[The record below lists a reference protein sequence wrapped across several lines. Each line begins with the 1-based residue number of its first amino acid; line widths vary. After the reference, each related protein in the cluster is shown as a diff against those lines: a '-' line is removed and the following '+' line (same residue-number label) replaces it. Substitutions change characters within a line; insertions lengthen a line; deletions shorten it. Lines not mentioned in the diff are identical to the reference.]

1 MAVDEKLS
9 QGHPR
14 RVAEK
19 TTLAD
24 RVKSIL
30 DELSEVEGKEV
41 SARELSRRA
50 GFKSESHVGLL
61 LPTKAGPPKV
71 TNPTHETLRAIA
83 DVGNV
88 ELEWLS
94 SGKPPRRRAAQTVE
108 RADRYTALAA
118 VRKMAETDGYPP
130 AFVAAFET
138 HLDLDYQP
146 TANDLWDMFKLAW
159 SSEQRRLAKEGSA
172 LPPKVPDRGADPLAG
187 LDDVPVR
194 PARKNR

>member
-1 MAVDEKLS
+1 MVVDESLS
-9 QGHPR
+9 QGQPPA
-14 RVAEK
+14 VAKE

-30 DELSEVEGKEV
+30 DELSELEGKEV

-94 SGKPPRRRAAQTVE
+94 SGKPPRRRGAQTVV
-108 RADRYTALAA
+108 RDDRYAALPAI
-118 VRKMAETDGYPP
+118 RKMAETDGYPV
-130 AFVAAFET
+130 AFVASFET

-146 TANDLWDMFKLAW
+146 TASDLWDMFKLAW
-159 SSEQRRLAKEGSA
+159 SSEQRRLAKEGNA
-172 LPPKVPDRGADPLAG
+172 PPPKVPDRGVDPLAG
-187 LDDVPVR
+187 LDDPPVR
-194 PARKNR
+194 SARKKR